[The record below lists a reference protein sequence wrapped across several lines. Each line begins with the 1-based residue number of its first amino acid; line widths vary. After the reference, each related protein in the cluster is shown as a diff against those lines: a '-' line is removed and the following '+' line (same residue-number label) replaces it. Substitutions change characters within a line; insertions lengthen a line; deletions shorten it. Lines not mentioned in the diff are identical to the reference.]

1 MVINKK
7 NIIKHKTMT
16 NLKVKG
22 FFKGQL
28 YCFPKIFE
36 YGQHY
41 QKIRKYTQW
50 NYNKSTQIKIY
61 ETQLVH
67 P

>member
-1 MVINKK
+1 
-7 NIIKHKTMT
+7 MT